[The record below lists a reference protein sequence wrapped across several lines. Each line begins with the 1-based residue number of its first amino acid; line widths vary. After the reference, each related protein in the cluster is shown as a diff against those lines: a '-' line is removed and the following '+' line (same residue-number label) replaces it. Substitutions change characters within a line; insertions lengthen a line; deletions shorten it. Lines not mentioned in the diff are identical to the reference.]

1 MLTLAHPNLYIR
13 DMSEQEI
20 KLNVPALAQEAIAT
34 AMRKSKAESISLRA
48 LYFDTA
54 DRQLAKA
61 EVALRLRLEGNDWVQ
76 TLKMAGGYSL
86 TRIELNHSRPSP
98 VLDLSLYAGTAA
110 EPFLT
115 SLTKPLEL
123 RYETDVTRL
132 LRKQR
137 TRKGTVEIA

>member
-61 EVALRLRLEGNDWVQ
+61 EVA
-76 TLKMAGGYSL
+76 
-86 TRIELNHSRPSP
+86 
-98 VLDLSLYAGTAA
+98 
-110 EPFLT
+110 
-115 SLTKPLEL
+115 
-123 RYETDVTRL
+123 
-132 LRKQR
+132 
-137 TRKGTVEIA
+137 